1 MRPSVPASRTRHGAP
16 PRRGSDPMA
25 APSDRALAAV
35 ASLGVFAALTWCAG
49 ELAGWLATG
58 TWPRTPASGAPGLV
72 VTLVEEPGR
81 PWSGWPPP
89 YRGLGAIDFYL
100 VLAAVIVAAVGL
112 GWTAVAGWCR
122 WAGGAA
128 TARVGSRS
136 SAWARGRDLQ
146 LLAVRGSLPGRVTLG
161 RAGAGGR
168 VVGPRY
174 LAAEPRQSVIV
185 VGPTQ
190 TQKTT
195 GFAVP
200 ALLEWAG
207 PVLATS
213 VKTDL
218 VQDTIA
224 WRRRIGEVW
233 LYDPA
238 ASTGLP
244 VSSWSP
250 LAASTTWLGARRMAE
265 GLCVAGRAHQ
275 GTGLTDADFWY
286 ATAAKLLAP
295 LLFAAAR
302 TGRGMSEVVRWVDEQ
317 EVGEVATLL
326 EALGVPGAL
335 QAARATW
342 RRDDRQR
349 SSVYTTAETVLD
361 AFADPTLAVEGV
373 EGCGTD
379 IDPHRL
385 LDGGHHTLYV
395 CAPAHEQQR
404 LRPVFAALV
413 THMLT
418 TVFDQVASEHR
429 PLDPPLLVVLDEA
442 ANVAPLAELDVLAAT
457 AAGHG
462 IQLVTVWQDMA
473 QISARYGERAA
484 TVVNN
489 HRAKVVLSGISD
501 PATLDH
507 LSHLMGEEDVLHVST
522 TRTAEG
528 GISKTRSTS
537 PRRLAPADS
546 LRRIRPGHGVLVYG
560 HLPPA
565 RLVLRPWFADR
576 RLTRRAS
583 PAAASE
589 TAAGAGAPPAGVD
602 AVRGAAPQPAMK
614 LSLARR
620 RRLSALRS
628 TITMLCHV
636 PSAGR
641 PPTTGSTIEGL
652 TRRGRR

>member
-1 MRPSVPASRTRHGAP
+1 VAG
-16 PRRGSDPMA
+16 
-25 APSDRALAAV
+25 LAAV
-35 ASLGVFAALTWCAG
+35 AELVWAAG
-49 ELAGWLATG
+49 ELAGWLATAV
-58 TWPRTPASGAPGLV
+58 WPRTSPSSGPALLVGLV
-72 VTLVEEPGR
+72 EKPGR
-81 PWSGWPPP
+81 PWAEWPLA
-89 YRGLGAIDFYL
+89 YRGLDTVEFYG
-100 VLAAVIVAAVGL
+100 VLAAVLVVMACVCWMVVVAARLLSGD
-112 GWTAVAGWCR
+112 
-122 WAGGAA
+122 AA
-128 TARVGSRS
+128 SSRAESRS
-136 SAWARGRDLQ
+136 TAWARRRELSQ
-146 LLAVRGSLPGRVTLG
+146 LTVRASTPGRVTLG
-161 RAGAGGR
+161 RSAAAFGAAAGAGGR
-168 VVGPRY
+168 RY

-195 GFAVP
+195 GFAIP

-207 PVLATS
+207 PVIATS

-218 VQDTIA
+218 VKDTIS

-233 LYDPA
+233 VFDPA

-244 VSSWSP
+244 ASSWS
-250 LAASTTWLGARRMAE
+250 LLEASTTWLGARRTAE
-265 GLCVAGRAHQ
+265 ALCVAGRAHQ

-295 LLFAAAR
+295 LLLAAAR
-302 TGRGMSEVVRWVDEQ
+302 TGRGMSDVVRWVDEQ
-317 EVGEVATLL
+317 ELAEVAVIL
-326 EALGVPGAL
+326 EAVGAQDAL

-349 SSVYTTAETVLD
+349 SSVYTTAETILD
-361 AFADPTLAVEGV
+361 AFADPSLSVGGDLTE
-373 EGCGTD
+373 

-385 LDGGHHTLYV
+385 LDGGSHTLYV

-413 THMLT
+413 TQMLT
-418 TVFDQVASEHR
+418 TAFDHVAARHDV
-429 PLDPPLLVVLDEA
+429 LDPPLLVVLDEA

-507 LSHLMGEEDVLHVST
+507 LSRLVGEEEVIQVST
-522 TRTAEG
+522 TTTAEG
-528 GISKTRSTS
+528 SISTTRSAS
-537 PRRLAPADS
+537 PRRLAPADT
-546 LRRIRPGHGVLVYG
+546 LRRIRPGHGVLIYG

-576 RLTRRAS
+576 RLASRARRD
-583 PAAASE
+583 PAAS
-589 TAAGAGAPPAGVD
+589 
-602 AVRGAAPQPAMK
+602 QPAMK

-620 RRLSALRS
+620 LRLSALRS
-628 TITMLCHV
+628 TMTTLCHV

-641 PPTTGSTIEGL
+641 PRRTGTTIEGL
-652 TRRGRR
+652 TTRGRR

>member
-1 MRPSVPASRTRHGAP
+1 V
-16 PRRGSDPMA
+16 A
-25 APSDRALAAV
+25 APSDRWLVALA
-35 ASLGVFAALTWCAG
+35 GVVVIAELAWCAG

-58 TWPRTPASGAPGLV
+58 TWPRTSPSGAPAIVVGLV
-72 VTLVEEPGR
+72 AHPGR
-81 PWSGWPPP
+81 PWAGWPLA
-89 YRGLGAIDFYL
+89 YRGLAAGEFYL
-100 VLAAVIVAAVGL
+100 VMIAVLAVSTGLAWLVAAAWG
-112 GWTAVAGWCR
+112 R
-122 WAGGAA
+122 WAGDAPA
-128 TARVGSRS
+128 SRTRSRS
-136 SAWARGRDLQ
+136 TAWARSRELR
-146 LLAVRGSLPGRVTLG
+146 LLTIRSSQPGRVTLG
-161 RAGAGGR
+161 RAAGGGTS
-168 VVGPRY
+168 VGRRY

-218 VQDTIA
+218 VQDTIS
-224 WRRRIGEVW
+224 WRNRIGETWV
-233 LYDPA
+233 YDPA
-238 ASTGLP
+238 SSTGLP
-244 VSSWSP
+244 ASSWSP
-250 LAASTTWLGARRMAE
+250 LEASTSWLGARRMAE
-265 GLCVAGRAHQ
+265 GLCAAGRAHQ
-275 GTGLTDADFWY
+275 GTGLTDGDFWY

-317 EVGEVATLL
+317 DVGEVAALL
-326 EALGVPGAL
+326 EAIGDPDPL
-335 QAARATW
+335 QAAWATW
-342 RRDDRQR
+342 RRDERQR

-361 AFADPTLAVEGV
+361 AFADPTVSVDGAGAEV
-373 EGCGTD
+373 
-379 IDPHRL
+379 DPDRL

-413 THMLT
+413 TQVLT
-418 TVFDQVASEHR
+418 TAFDLVATRRR
-429 PLDPPLLVVLDEA
+429 PIDPPLLVVLDEA

-473 QISARYGERAA
+473 QISTRYGERAA

-507 LSHLMGEEDVLHVST
+507 LSHLVGEEEVLQVST
-522 TRTAEG
+522 TTSAEG
-528 GISKTRSTS
+528 SVSTTRSTS

-576 RLTRRAS
+576 RLARRARPPET
-583 PAAASE
+583 PAAPE
-589 TAAGAGAPPAGVD
+589 VTDPTQPP
-602 AVRGAAPQPAMK
+602 MK

-628 TITMLCHV
+628 TITTLCQV
-636 PSAGR
+636 PNAGR
-641 PPTTGSTIEGL
+641 PPRTGSTIEGL
-652 TRRGRR
+652 TRRGSR

>member
-1 MRPSVPASRTRHGAP
+1 MPRRRGGGDADAVGAP
-16 PRRGSDPMA
+16 T
-25 APSDRALAAV
+25 DRSLVALVGVV
-35 ASLGVFAALTWCAG
+35 AIAGLVWCAG
-49 ELAGWLATG
+49 ELAGCLASG
-58 TWPRTPASGAPGLV
+58 SWPRTPPSSAPAIV
-72 VTLVEEPGR
+72 VRLVEHPGR
-81 PWSGWPPP
+81 PWAGWPPP
-89 YRGLGAIDFYL
+89 YRGLAPGEYYV
-100 VLAAVIVAAVGL
+100 VLAAVLVAATGLVGL
-112 GWTAVAGWCR
+112 VAAGWRRC
-122 WAGGAA
+122 AEDIPP
-128 TARVGSRS
+128 SRS
-136 SAWARGRDLQ
+136 RSRSTAWARRRELRP
-146 LLAVRGSLPGRVTLG
+146 LMVRSSTRGRVTLG
-161 RAGAGGR
+161 RAAGDASAGR
-168 VVGPRY
+168 RY
-174 LAAEPRQSVIV
+174 LAAEARQSVIV

-200 ALLEWAG
+200 ALLEWEG

-218 VQDTIA
+218 VQDTIS
-224 WRRRIGEVW
+224 WRSRIGEAWV
-233 LYDPA
+233 YDPA

-244 VSSWSP
+244 RASWSP
-250 LAASTTWLGARRMAE
+250 LEASTTWLGARRMAE
-265 GLCVAGRAHQ
+265 GLCTAGRAQ

-317 EVGEVATLL
+317 DVGEVGSLL
-326 EALGVPGAL
+326 AAIGEPDPL

-342 RRDDRQR
+342 QRDERQR
-349 SSVYTTAETVLD
+349 SSVYTTAETILD
-361 AFADPTLAVEGV
+361 AFADPTVAVDGDAAEV
-373 EGCGTD
+373 
-379 IDPHRL
+379 DPDRL
-385 LDGGHHTLYV
+385 LDGGNHTLYV

-404 LRPVFAALV
+404 LRPVFAAMV
-413 THMLT
+413 TQALT
-418 TVFDQVASEHR
+418 TAFDLVATRRR

-462 IQLVTVWQDMA
+462 IQLVSVWQDMA
-473 QISARYGERAA
+473 QIATRYGERAA

-507 LSHLMGEEDVLHVST
+507 LSHLVGEEEVLQVST
-522 TRTAEG
+522 TTSAEG
-528 GISKTRSTS
+528 SVSTTRSTS
-537 PRRLAPADS
+537 PRRLAPADT

-576 RLTRRAS
+576 RLSRRARP
-583 PAAASE
+583 PAAAE
-589 TAAGAGAPPAGVD
+589 PNEFT
-602 AVRGAAPQPAMK
+602 QPEMK

-628 TITMLCHV
+628 TITTLCQV

-641 PPTTGSTIEGL
+641 PPRTGSTIEGL

>member
-1 MRPSVPASRTRHGAP
+1 VAV
-16 PRRGSDPMA
+16 
-25 APSDRALAAV
+25 PSDRALV
-35 ASLGVFAALTWCAG
+35 ALAGLVAIAELMWCAG
-49 ELAGWLATG
+49 ELAGWLAIG
-58 TWPRTPASGAPGLV
+58 SWPRTSPSSAPRLV
-72 VTLVEEPGR
+72 VALVQHPGR
-81 PWSGWPPP
+81 PWAGWPTP
-89 YRGLGAIDFYL
+89 YRGLAAAEFYL
-100 VLAAVIVAAVGL
+100 VLATVLAAAAGL
-112 GWTAVAGWCR
+112 GWSVAAAWRRC
-122 WAGGAA
+122 AGDAPMSR
-128 TARVGSRS
+128 ARSRS
-136 SAWARGRDLQ
+136 TAWARSRELRP
-146 LLAVRGSLPGRVTLG
+146 LIVRSSVPGRVTLG
-161 RAGAGGR
+161 RAAAGGTG
-168 VVGPRY
+168 VGRRY
-174 LAAEPRQSVIV
+174 LAAEARQSVIV

-218 VQDTIA
+218 VQDTIS
-224 WRRRIGEVW
+224 WRSRIGEAWV
-233 LYDPA
+233 YDPA

-244 VSSWSP
+244 AASWSP
-250 LAASTTWLGARRMAE
+250 LEASTTWLGARRMAE
-265 GLCVAGRAHQ
+265 GLCTAGRAHE

-317 EVGEVATLL
+317 DVAEVAVLL
-326 EALGVPGAL
+326 EAIGDPDPL

-342 RRDDRQR
+342 QRDERQR

-361 AFADPTLAVEGV
+361 AFADPTVSVDSDGAE
-373 EGCGTD
+373 
-379 IDPHRL
+379 IDPDRL

-413 THMLT
+413 TQVLT
-418 TVFDQVASEHR
+418 TAFDLVATQRR

-473 QISARYGERAA
+473 QISTRYGERAA

-507 LSHLMGEEDVLHVST
+507 LSHLVGEEEVLQVST
-522 TRTAEG
+522 TTSAEG
-528 GISKTRSTS
+528 SVSTTRSTS
-537 PRRLAPADS
+537 PRRLAPADT

-576 RLTRRAS
+576 RLARRARPPEA
-583 PAAASE
+583 PAPKV
-589 TAAGAGAPPAGVD
+589 TDPT
-602 AVRGAAPQPAMK
+602 QPAMK

-628 TITMLCHV
+628 TITTLCQV

-641 PPTTGSTIEGL
+641 PSRTGNTIEGL

>member
-1 MRPSVPASRTRHGAP
+1 MRPTPSAS
-16 PRRGSDPMA
+16 PRRRGHA
-25 APSDRALAAV
+25 ASATVAVSSNRTPVALAAV
-35 ASLGVFAALTWCAG
+35 AVIAGLVWCAG
-49 ELAGWLATG
+49 ELAAWMATG
-58 TWPRTPASGAPGLV
+58 TWPRLSPGAAPALVVGLV
-72 VTLVEEPGR
+72 EHPGR
-81 PWSGWPPP
+81 PWGAWPPP
-89 YRGLGAIDFYL
+89 DRGLAAGAYYL
-100 VLAAVIVAAVGL
+100 ALVAVAAAAAGL
-112 GWTAVAGWCR
+112 GWSVA
-122 WAGGAA
+122 AGGRRLAGVG
-128 TARVGSRS
+128 ARAGGRSRS
-136 SAWARGRDLQ
+136 ASWARSRELRP
-146 LLAVRGSLPGRVTLG
+146 LTVRTSLPGRVTLG
-161 RAGAGGR
+161 RAAGGGGAGR
-168 VVGPRY
+168 RY
-174 LAAEPRQSVIV
+174 LAAEARQSVIV

-218 VQDTIA
+218 VQDTIS
-224 WRRRIGEVW
+224 WRSRIGEAWV
-233 LYDPA
+233 YDPA

-244 VSSWSP
+244 ASSWSP
-250 LAASTTWLGARRMAE
+250 LEASTTWLGARRMAE
-265 GLCVAGRAHQ
+265 GLCTAGRAHH

-302 TGRGMSEVVRWVDEQ
+302 TGRGMTEVVRWVDDQ
-317 EVGEVATLL
+317 DVAEVASLL
-326 EALGVPGAL
+326 EAIGDADPL

-342 RRDDRQR
+342 RRDERQR
-349 SSVYTTAETVLD
+349 SSIYTTAETVLD
-361 AFADPTLAVEGV
+361 AFADPTVAVDGDEAG
-373 EGCGTD
+373 
-379 IDPHRL
+379 IDPDRL

-413 THMLT
+413 TQMLT
-418 TVFDQVASEHR
+418 AAFDLVARQRR

-473 QISARYGERAA
+473 QISTRYGERAA

-507 LSHLMGEEDVLHVST
+507 LSHLVGEEEVLQVST
-522 TRTAEG
+522 TTSAEG
-528 GISKTRSTS
+528 SISTTRSSS
-537 PRRLAPADS
+537 PRRLAPADT

-565 RLVLRPWFADR
+565 RLVLRPWFGDR
-576 RLTRRAS
+576 RLSRRAR
-583 PAAASE
+583 PPEPIE
-589 TAAGAGAPPAGVD
+589 TA
-602 AVRGAAPQPAMK
+602 QPEMK

-620 RRLSALRS
+620 RLLSALRS
-628 TITMLCHV
+628 TITTLCQV

-641 PPTTGSTIEGL
+641 PPTTGTTIEGL